1 MPSSLSL
8 KNRLIIFFLMLL
20 STLLVGSLG
29 YVVIKIYVEHESTS
43 ITNALFFSVATI
55 STLGHYPKGI
65 ELTSNVGKWFTIF
78 YLIFGMGTI
87 FGGIQALVTPWIE
100 MRIRNAI
107 KERGVP
113 IPRDAHVII
122 CGWNDIA
129 KLVEEQL
136 KMMEIPYVIIS
147 TSPPEGVPAIEGE
160 ASEVSSLKKANV
172 DRATALIALLDDRSN
187 VVTVLTARKLNENLR
202 IIALAREESIK
213 DLLIQS
219 GADVVISK
227 EKLLGSILEQWV
239 KGDQKYLLSGE
250 MFENLKIKE
259 RIVDKNLQGKTL
271 RDLKFREREGTAI
284 GIYRSGNLLLNPSPD
299 ELLERGDVIIFMESE
314 ENADFGLQ

>member
-1 MPSSLSL
+1 MSSL
-8 KNRLIIFFLMLL
+8 KNRLVIFFLMLL
-20 STLLVGSLG
+20 TALLVGSLG
-29 YVVIKIYVEHESTS
+29 YVVIKIYVEHESPS
-43 ITNALFFSVATI
+43 ITDALFFSVATI
-55 STLGHYPKGI
+55 STLGHYPKGV
-65 ELTSNVGKWFTIF
+65 ELTSDVGKWFTIF

-107 KERGVP
+107 KERGAP
-113 IPRDAHVII
+113 IPKDAHVII

-136 KMMEIPYVIIS
+136 KIMEIPYVIIS
-147 TSPPEGVPAIEGE
+147 TNPPDGAPVVEGE
-160 ASEVSSLKKANV
+160 SSEESTLKKANV
-172 DRATALIALLDDRSN
+172 DRATALIALLDDRRN
-187 VVTVLTARKLNENLR
+187 AVTVLTARKLNENLR
-202 IIALAREESIK
+202 IIALVREECSK
-213 DLLIQS
+213 DILIQS

-227 EKLLGSILEQWV
+227 EKLLGSILEHWV

-299 ELLERGDVIIFMESE
+299 EILERGDVIIFMESE
-314 ENADFGLQ
+314 ENANSWLQ